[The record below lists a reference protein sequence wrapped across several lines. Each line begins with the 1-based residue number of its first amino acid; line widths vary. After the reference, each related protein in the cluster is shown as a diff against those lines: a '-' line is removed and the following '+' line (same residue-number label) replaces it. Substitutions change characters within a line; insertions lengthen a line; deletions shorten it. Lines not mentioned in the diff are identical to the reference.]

1 MLSSLIA
8 TVDSPTDKEL
18 ITQLYNTYKQFMYNI
33 SMSILGKREDAE
45 DAVQDSF
52 VRIIDNLDKIN
63 NPYSRKTKSYITVIT
78 KNVCLDMIRRNH
90 NDEELEDSY
99 TDFENGNATYEQIIK
114 NLKQLPPRLKNIAFL
129 FFVQRLSPKEIGE
142 MLNINTNTV
151 YAYVSRIRKI
161 LLDTKDE
168 NI

>member
-1 MLSSLIA
+1 
-8 TVDSPTDKEL
+8 
-18 ITQLYNTYKQFMYNI
+18 
-33 SMSILGKREDAE
+33 
-45 DAVQDSF
+45 
-52 VRIIDNLDKIN
+52 
-63 NPYSRKTKSYITVIT
+63 
-78 KNVCLDMIRRNH
+78 MIRRNH
-90 NDEELEDSY
+90 NDEELEDKDIPFEDSY
-99 TDFENGNATYEQIIK
+99 TDLENSNATYEQIIK

-129 FFVQRLSPKEIGE
+129 FFVQRLSPKEISE